1 MQAVEEGS
9 NNLVDI
15 QGDKQ
20 DLMSFL
26 ESDEYLF

>member
-1 MQAVEEGS
+1 MKAVDEGS

-20 DLMSFL
+20 DVISFL

>member
-15 QGDKQ
+15 EGDKQ

-26 ESDEYLF
+26 ESDVYLF